1 MGPEF
6 NAGAALTPPT
16 DVRPAAVAGSFYPRD
31 PQELSATL
39 AALLAEQHAS
49 ARPHAPARPP
59 KALIVPHAGYVYSGS
74 VAAQAYASLGSAALA
89 LRRVLL
95 LGPSHREWFRGLAV
109 PTVQAFATPL
119 GIVRVDTAGVS
130 TLAALPAVVRSD
142 AAHALEH
149 SLEVQ
154 LPFLQRIAPAAEIV
168 PVVAGDASPAEVAAV
183 IEALWGGP
191 ETLIVVSS
199 DLSHYHSYRTAR
211 ALDGATAQAILGG
224 RTDLLAEQACGCVLV
239 NGLAL
244 AVRAHGLR
252 AAVLDL
258 RNSGDTAGD
267 KRQVVGYG
275 AFGFFD
281 GLHGSV
287 PPPPEGLSEPE
298 IYSGVT
304 GMRSVDHRK

>member
-6 NAGAALTPPT
+6 NARAALTPPT
-16 DVRPAAVAGSFYPRD
+16 DVRPAAVAGLFYPRD
-31 PQELSATL
+31 PQELSATV
-39 AALLAEQHAS
+39 AALLAEQHV
-49 ARPHAPARPP
+49 PAQPP
-59 KALIVPHAGYVYSGS
+59 KALIVPHAGYAYSGK
-74 VAAQAYASLGSAALA
+74 VAAQAYASLGSAARA

-119 GIVRVDTAGVS
+119 GQVRVDTAAVS
-130 TLAALPAVVRSD
+130 RLCALPSVMRSD

-154 LPFLQRIAPAAEIV
+154 LPFLQHVAPSAEIV
-168 PVVAGDASPAEVAAV
+168 PVVAGDASPAEVAAA
-183 IEALWGGP
+183 IEELWDGA

-211 ALDGATAQAILGG
+211 ALDEATAQAIVGG
-224 RTDLLAEQACGCVLV
+224 RTDLLGEQACGCVLV
-239 NGLAL
+239 NGLTL

-267 KRQVVGYG
+267 KQRVVGYG
-275 AFGFFD
+275 AFGFF
-281 GLHGSV
+281 
-287 PPPPEGLSEPE
+287 EP
-298 IYSGVT
+298 
-304 GMRSVDHRK
+304 